1 MEGAGAEIT
10 TAETIVF
17 ALLKKAGTPEFKA
30 FSKLLK
36 EG

>member
-17 ALLKKAGTPEFKA
+17 SLLKKAGASEFKA
-30 FSKLLK
+30 FSRLLK
-36 EG
+36 GK